1 MDLVIGVSYSKCGR
15 ARDRARHH
23 DAESEVNLKLNGV
36 KPEEYHELLPPNVI
50 LLGYRGSIAHNMYLG
65 NDRPDSVDDKDI
77 MGVCIAP
84 KEVYFGLDV
93 FEQKE
98 KMLRE
103 WDCVTYELRKYV
115 KLLVNSNPNV
125 LSLLWLRPNHYIYV
139 DAWGRKLIN
148 HRNLFVSKKI
158 FHSFTGYAYAQL
170 KGMEKKKFDGY
181 MGEKRKALVEK
192 FGYDTKNAAHCIRL
206 LRMGI
211 EFLREGE
218 LHVFREDAPQLIDIK
233 TGKWTMEQVKDEA
246 TRLFARAETAYDECK
261 LPREPNRVLVNA
273 LLIDMLSTYT
283 VYGDD
288 IHDARNKIE
297 TLREELDESITKP
310 A

>member
-1 MDLVIGVSYSKCGR
+1 M
-15 ARDRARHH
+15 
-23 DAESEVNLKLNGV
+23 NLKLKGI
-36 KPEEYHELLPPNVI
+36 KPEEYCELLPPNVI
-50 LLGYRGSIAHNMYLG
+50 LLGYRGSIAHNMYLD
-65 NDRPDSVDDKDI
+65 NSRPDSIDDKDL
-77 MGVCIAP
+77 MGVCIAS
-84 KEVYFGLDV
+84 KEVYFGLNH

-115 KLLVNSNPNV
+115 RLLVNSNPNV
-125 LSLLWLRPNHYIYV
+125 LSLQWLRPNHYVYA

-148 HRNLFVSKKI
+148 NRDLFVTKKI

-170 KGMEKKKFDGY
+170 KDMERMKTAGY

-233 TGKWTMEQVKDEA
+233 TGKWTLEQVKDEA
-246 TRLFARAETAYDECK
+246 KRLFARAETAYDECK
-261 LPREPNRVLVNA
+261 LPKEPNRVIVNGLLV
-273 LLIDMLSTYT
+273 DMISTY
-283 VYGDD
+283 
-288 IHDARNKIE
+288 N
-297 TLREELDESITKP
+297 LWW
-310 A
+310 